1 MRNATILNPSSRR
14 KCAAGFAALVCT
26 AAAIGAPA
34 AAQGQ
39 AQSQN
44 QTVIPTYN
52 AMDADT
58 LSKIIMAQ
66 GQAQITPDNS
76 DPAGP
81 HLKVQLANGINY
93 AVLMDDCN
101 GGTPNL
107 CKSFEFRAQLPPGSL
122 NFAQI
127 NSFNQTMRYATAY
140 LGDKGVPELRMD
152 ETFRGGVTAE
162 FVGYAVRIF
171 VKVVSDYV
179 AQAK

>member
-1 MRNATILNPSSRR
+1 MRNAGMRTAKYLAL
-14 KCAAGFAALVCT
+14 AAPLCVAAFAGLAT
-26 AAAIGAPA
+26 PA

-39 AQSQN
+39 TQSQN

-58 LSKIIMAQ
+58 LSKIIQSQ
-66 GQAQITPDNS
+66 GQAQITPDLA

-127 NSFNQTMRYATAY
+127 NTFNQTMRYATAY

-152 ETFRGGVTAE
+152 VTFRGGVTADNIA
-162 FVGYAVRIF
+162 YSVRIF
-171 VKVVSDYV
+171 MKVVSDYV
-179 AQAK
+179 VQAK

>member
-1 MRNATILNPSSRR
+1 MRKMTKSQSYHARAAGAALLG
-14 KCAAGFAALVCT
+14 CAAF
-26 AAAIGAPA
+26 GAPHSA
-34 AAQGQ
+34 SA
-39 AQSQN
+39 

-66 GQAQITPDNS
+66 GQAQITPDYT

-81 HLKVQLANGINY
+81 HLKVALANGINY
-93 AVLMDDCN
+93 AVLMDDCD

-107 CKSFEFRAQLPPGSL
+107 CKSLEFRAQLPPGSL

-152 ETFRGGVTAE
+152 ETFRGGVTAD
-162 FVGYAVRIF
+162 FIAYGVRIF

-179 AQAK
+179 VQAK

>member
-1 MRNATILNPSSRR
+1 MRNATLRNRGR
-14 KCAAGFAALVCT
+14 KYAAGVVALICGG
-26 AAAIGAPA
+26 AILSAPTLA
-34 AAQGQ
+34 VAQGQ

-58 LSKIIMAQ
+58 LSKIIQAQ
-66 GQAQITPDNS
+66 GQVQVTPDFS

-81 HLKVQLANGINY
+81 HLKVQLSNGINY
-93 AVLMDDCN
+93 VAFMDDCN
-101 GGTPNL
+101 GGQPNL

-127 NSFNQTMRYATAY
+127 NSFNQSMRYATAY

-152 ETFRGGVTAE
+152 VTFRGGVTADYIA
-162 FVGYAVRIF
+162 YAVRIF

-179 AQAK
+179 VQAK